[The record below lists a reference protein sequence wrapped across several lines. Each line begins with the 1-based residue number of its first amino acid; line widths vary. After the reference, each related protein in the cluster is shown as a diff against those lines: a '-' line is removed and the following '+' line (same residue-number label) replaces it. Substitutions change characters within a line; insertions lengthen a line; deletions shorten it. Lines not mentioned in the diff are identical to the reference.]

1 MSSRLL
7 VVLVKQWDTALQQE
21 GSVLGKLDVFLFSPP
36 SCFAPVARLSHFAAA
51 CSFSRLC
58 TSNALRVRKIR
69 SRSAGLKRSE

>member
-36 SCFAPVARLSHFAAA
+36 SCFVPVAQLSHFGAA
-51 CSFSRLC
+51 CSFNRLC
-58 TSNALRVRKIR
+58 TSNALRVRER
-69 SRSAGLKRSE
+69 